1 MSLAPGSRLGPYEI
15 LSPLGAGGMGEVYRA
30 RDTRLPRDVAIKV
43 LPAELASNPERLGR
57 LEREARAASAL
68 NHPNIVTVYDA
79 GREEG
84 VFYLAMELVVGKSLR
99 ELLAEGPLPQRR
111 LAAIAVQ
118 IADGLAKAH
127 AADIVHRDLKPE
139 NIMVSADGFVK
150 ILDFGLAK
158 SVPLAREGRESRA
171 ETLEHETEPGLI
183 LGTVGY
189 MSPDQASGRPVDFR
203 SDQFSFGA
211 ILYELAT
218 GRRAFSGATAIE
230 TLSAILKEDPPSLE
244 VVRPGLPEPLRWV
257 TERCLAKDPEERY
270 ASTKDLVRDL
280 ERLREQPK
288 GAAAD
293 ARNVPGRLRR
303 ARWALAAALLAGL
316 VAAGILLVRDR
327 TRAAGE
333 PVSDFSIAILPFRNI
348 SGRAEEEYFSDGMT
362 ESLIT
367 DLARVPGLLVIAR
380 NSVFPYKGK
389 TADVREV
396 GRELGV
402 RYVLEGGVQ
411 RMGDSVRASAQLLD
425 ARSRRHIWT
434 GKYDR
439 PARELFALQDDI
451 SRNVAD
457 NLKVALRPAGSP
469 ASRGPTENLEA
480 WDLYLRGTSQLNRLE
495 WKEREK
501 GISLLEKAVALDPDF
516 ARGHAALALACA
528 RKAFEGD
535 PEGVWRKKASGQVDR
550 ALSLDPNL
558 AEVYLARGSLAW
570 TLEAGFP
577 HGEAIA
583 DYRRALEL
591 SPNLQPA
598 HKALAGVYY
607 HVGLLDEALDEFRNA
622 ARIDPRDADAI
633 YRIPR
638 IHLYRQKYA
647 EALAGFDETPEFRRD
662 FLKPIAL
669 AQLGRTEEA
678 LSLANSAL
686 TSPAHTKAVEQAD
699 AASTLAVILALTGD
713 TERVPGLVATAAKK
727 GEGNSHFHHASY
739 NIATAYALMGRKPE
753 ALDWLE
759 RTAREGMP
767 CYPLFEQDPFLRSLR
782 GDARFEALLARTK
795 GQWEGFRGGLKAS

>member
-1 MSLAPGSRLGPYEI
+1 LSLTSGTRLGPYEI
-15 LSPLGAGGMGEVYRA
+15 LGPLGAGGMGEVYRA
-30 RDTRLPRDVAIKV
+30 RDTRLDRSVAIKV
-43 LPAELASNPERLGR
+43 LPAEVASDPERLRR
-57 LEREARAASAL
+57 LEHEARAASAL
-68 NHPNIVTVYDA
+68 NHPNIVTIHDV
-79 GREEG
+79 GREG
-84 VFYLAMELVVGKSLR
+84 GRYFLAMELVVGKTLR
-99 ELLAEGPLPQRR
+99 ELLAEGPLPPKR
-111 LAAIAVQ
+111 LVAVAAQ

-127 AADIVHRDLKPE
+127 AAGIVHRDLKPA
-139 NIMVSADGFVK
+139 NIMVSSDGFVK

-158 SVPLAREGRESRA
+158 RSPPVAEGSQSRA
-171 ETLEHETEPGLI
+171 ETVDPATDPGQV

-189 MSPDQASGRPVDFR
+189 MSPEQASGRPVDFR
-203 SDQFSFGA
+203 SDQFSLGA
-211 ILYELAT
+211 ILYELAS

-230 TLSAILKEDPPSLE
+230 TLSAILKEEPPALGE
-244 VVRPGLPEPLRWV
+244 IRPETPEPLRWI

-270 ASTKDLVRDL
+270 GSTRDL
-280 ERLREQPK
+280 ARDLDRLREQPT
-288 GAAAD
+288 GSAPV
-293 ARNVPGRLRR
+293 ARGERSRRLRF
-303 ARWALAAALLAGL
+303 AIAAALAAGLL
-316 VAAGILLVRDR
+316 AAGILLVRN
-327 TRAAGE
+327 RAAPE
-333 PVSDFSIAILPFRNI
+333 PASASSIAILPFRNI

-367 DLARVPGLLVIAR
+367 DLARIPGLLVISR

-389 TADVREV
+389 TPDVQEV

-411 RMGDSVRASAQLLD
+411 RMGDSVRVSARLLD
-425 ARSRRHIWT
+425 ARSRRHVWT

-439 PARELFALQDDI
+439 SARELFALQDDI
-451 SRNVAD
+451 SRNVAE
-457 NLKVALRPAGSP
+457 NLKVALRPAAGSS
-469 ASRGPTENLEA
+469 ASRGPTESLEA

-501 GISLLEKAVALDPDF
+501 GISLLEEAVALDPEF
-516 ARGHAALALACA
+516 ARGHAALAVAYA

-535 PEGVWRKKASGQVDR
+535 PDGVWRKKASGEVDR

-570 TLEAGFP
+570 TLEGGFP

-607 HVGLLDEALDEFRNA
+607 HVGLLDEALDEYRNA
-622 ARIDPRDADAI
+622 ARIDPRDADAV

-638 IHLYRQKYA
+638 IHLYQQEYA
-647 EALAGFDETPEFRRD
+647 EALTGFDETPEFRRD

-669 AQLGRTEEA
+669 AQLGRIEEA
-678 LSLANSAL
+678 LSLANSEL

-699 AASTLAVILALTGD
+699 AASTLAVILALAGD
-713 TERVPGLVATAAKK
+713 TERVPELVATAAKK

-767 CYPLFEQDPFLRSLR
+767 CYPLFEKDPFLKSLR